1 VRVSELNLRIYR
13 GWVKR
18 KGWSEWKKSNAR
30 WHHIREMLYKDRVM
44 ASIMCQA
51 PDRRMLMEHVNCWK
65 DMQVTKLTTHTRYKE
80 HALNLD
86 RATAPTDRVA

>member
-1 VRVSELNLRIYR
+1 
-13 GWVKR
+13 
-18 KGWSEWKKSNAR
+18 
-30 WHHIREMLYKDRVM
+30 M